1 MNEKRTEHQVKYI
14 LNNVKKI
21 YDSHGL
27 FTQFYKLM
35 EEEGEAHAEFFKIEW
50 AAMGQEPPFYIPDNE
65 MGQAMKKE
73 LIDQLIVLLGIITT
87 NIDPEKAFEFMDLKT
102 KRQLIRDHVDDLNE
116 DTRDIVLKAIE
127 RELNELCL

>member
-1 MNEKRTEHQVKYI
+1 MNEKRTENQVKYI
-14 LNNVKKI
+14 LQNVKKI

-27 FTQFYKLM
+27 FTQFYKLI
-35 EEEGEAHAEFFKIEW
+35 EEESEAHTEFFKIEW

-87 NIDPEKAFEFMDLKT
+87 NIDPEKAFEFMALKT
-102 KRQLIRDHVDDLNE
+102 QRQLIRDGVVSIDE
-116 DTRDIVLKAIE
+116 EKRETVLKAIE
-127 RELNELCL
+127 RALNWLCL

>member
-1 MNEKRTEHQVKYI
+1 MNEKRTENQVEYI
-14 LNNVKKI
+14 LQNVKKI

-27 FTQFYKLM
+27 FTQFYKLI
-35 EEEGEAHAEFFKIEW
+35 EEESEAHTEFFKIEW

-87 NIDPEKAFEFMDLKT
+87 NIDPEKAFEFMALKT
-102 KRQLIRDHVDDLNE
+102 QRQLIRDGVVSIDE
-116 DTRDIVLKAIE
+116 EKRETVLKAIE
-127 RELNELCL
+127 RALNWLCL